1 MTRFVKRVGDGARD
15 ETLRV
20 SGKNEIAELAVS
32 FNNMVGR
39 LASSEALLQQQVA
52 EGRSLA
58 EAAEEA
64 SRAKSEFLANMSHE
78 IRTPMNGVIGMLSLL
93 RESKL
98 DDDQRDQAALIA
110 QSAEDMMRVI
120 GDILDFS
127 KIEAGKLALEML
139 RFDLKGTM
147 NDLVS
152 LYAPQSAAKNI
163 SLEMTIEKGVSQW
176 VIGDPIRLRQVLSNL
191 INNALKFTA
200 TGSIHVNVALVEEI
214 EAQITVRFEVKDSG
228 IGMTDA
234 EQQRVFESFAQAD
247 GSTTRKY
254 GGTGLGLAICER
266 LVKLMGGEM
275 GVSSDK
281 EVGSTFWFTVSFE
294 TCTGEMAN
302 DGPQN
307 AERRALRVL
316 VAEDNFVNQRVVI
329 RLLEKLGHEVDVV
342 ETGKGVL
349 EALQADVNYDLV
361 LMDCEMPEMDGL
373 EAARS
378 IRKLEHSARQIRIV
392 ALSAFTAHEKRKEC
406 LGAGMND
413 FLSKPVTLEK
423 LEVLLNAQRDN

>member
-127 KIEAGKLALEML
+127 KIEAGKLALERL

-163 SLEMTIEKGVSQW
+163 SLEMTIEEGVSQW

-281 EVGSTFWFTVSFE
+281 EVGSTFWFN
-294 TCTGEMAN
+294 G
-302 DGPQN
+302 
-307 AERRALRVL
+307 
-316 VAEDNFVNQRVVI
+316 
-329 RLLEKLGHEVDVV
+329 
-342 ETGKGVL
+342 
-349 EALQADVNYDLV
+349 
-361 LMDCEMPEMDGL
+361 
-373 EAARS
+373 
-378 IRKLEHSARQIRIV
+378 
-392 ALSAFTAHEKRKEC
+392 
-406 LGAGMND
+406 
-413 FLSKPVTLEK
+413 
-423 LEVLLNAQRDN
+423 